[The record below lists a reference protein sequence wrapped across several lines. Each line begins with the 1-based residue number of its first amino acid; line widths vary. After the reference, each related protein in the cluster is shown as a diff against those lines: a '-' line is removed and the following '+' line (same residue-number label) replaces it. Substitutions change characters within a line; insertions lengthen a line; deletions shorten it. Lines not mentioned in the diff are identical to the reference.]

1 MNAHT
6 SVNSNAHWNVSSSFD
21 IGTLTCKTCTLKG
34 KHSILGRKS
43 ARSDGTEQTPPCFVK
58 SDQNFPLLVPA
69 EGEGDCLK
77 IIQIENASLSD
88 LSKAFLGVVEG
99 FTMPSGTVI
108 VICSVSHLAVVGTAV
123 HAEELVHA
131 FRALRGAYGTG
142 ISVMHGFPIL
152 ISGLNR
158 KKTIR
163 ELLEVNHLYNLI
175 CKSGTYE
182 IPETRTLCY
191 STLIKDDTAS
201 STSAPEVRPLMLPQN
216 LTSYDKVSFESK
228 GFGNQKDLCLPISV
242 LEESKI

>member
-1 MNAHT
+1 MERIQTAKARREQEARIAKKQEVEKERTKKEAKERQTKEQLEAKIATDADLKLLEEKNRQAVRDT
-6 SVNSNAHWNVSSSFD
+6 AMQLWKQSSGNQNSQSQALD
-21 IGTLTCKTCTLKG
+21 IQLRDARKEADSLK
-34 KHSILGRKS
+34 RKS
-43 ARSDGTEQTPPCFVK
+43 CDSSAGHS
-58 SDQNFPLLVPA
+58 
-69 EGEGDCLK
+69 
-77 IIQIENASLSD
+77 
-88 LSKAFLGVVEG
+88 
-99 FTMPSGTVI
+99 
-108 VICSVSHLAVVGTAV
+108 
-123 HAEELVHA
+123 HAEDLVHA

-152 ISGLNR
+152 ISGLNN
-158 KKTIR
+158 KNTIR

-175 CKSGTYE
+175 CKSGTFE

-242 LEESKI
+242 LEESKIQIY